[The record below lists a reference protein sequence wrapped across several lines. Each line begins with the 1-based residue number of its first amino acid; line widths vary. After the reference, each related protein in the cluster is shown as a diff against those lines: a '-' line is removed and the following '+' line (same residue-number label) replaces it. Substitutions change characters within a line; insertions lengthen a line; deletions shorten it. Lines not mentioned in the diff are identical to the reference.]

1 MENHET
7 IRKMREMKL
16 LGMADAFA
24 AQLADRLTYD
34 QLPADVRVGTLVDAE
49 LDRRQSTRLA
59 NLLKGAKLREPG
71 ACSEAVPYAEGRGI
85 TREEMARHFSC
96 TYVDDSIDIVVTG
109 PTGSGKTW
117 LGCALAVA
125 ACRHYRTARY
135 VRLPE
140 LLGELAAAGEAGR
153 CRSALGKYLRY
164 GLLVVDEFMP
174 NATTKG
180 ETHDAYELVEGRT
193 RVHSTACLSQYQE
206 KGWLERL
213 GGGTSAEGV
222 VGRIA
227 NNSYRIRLSGDVN
240 MRRETSPVRGPQCW
254 PATWRTSWMAPTPG
268 TRSARRSPPPS
279 SAAGSSAPTRTSPA
293 RPTRARPRS
302 GSRFGART
310 STTPR
315 RRPS

>member
-1 MENHET
+1 MENRET

-34 QLPADVRVGTLVDAE
+34 QLPADVRVGMLVDAE

-59 NLLKGAKLREPG
+59 NLLKGAKPREPR
-71 ACSEAVPYAEGRGI
+71 ACSEAVSYAEGRGI

-96 TYVDDSIDIVVTG
+96 THVDDSIDIAVTG
-109 PTGSGKTW
+109 PTGSGKTR

-125 ACRHYRTARY
+125 ACRRYRTAGY

-153 CRSALGKYLRY
+153 YRSALGKYLRH
-164 GLLVVDEFMP
+164 GLLVVAEYMP
-174 NATTKG
+174 NAATKE
-180 ETHDAYELVEGRT
+180 ETHDVYELVEGRT

-206 KGWLERL
+206 KGRLERL

-222 VGRIA
+222 VDRVT
-227 NNSYRIRLSGDVN
+227 NN
-240 MRRETSPVRGPQCW
+240 MRRETSPVRGPQRG
-254 PATWRTSWMAPTPG
+254 PATWRTPWMAPTPG

-279 SAAGSSAPTRTSPA
+279 PAAGSSAPTRTSPA
-293 RPTRARPRS
+293 GPRRARPRS